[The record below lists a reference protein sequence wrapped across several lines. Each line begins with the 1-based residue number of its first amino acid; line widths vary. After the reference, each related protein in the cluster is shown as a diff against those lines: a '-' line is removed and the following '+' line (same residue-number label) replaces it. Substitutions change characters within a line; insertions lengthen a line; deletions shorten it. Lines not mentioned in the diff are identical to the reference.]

1 MRNSSRNHFHS
12 AQVFNRKTSAKMLQT
27 QKSPSDHLL
36 SAHQNLKHNTSKA
49 PNLGIQS
56 LKTAWDSAH
65 IQINH
70 FEACKAVK
78 DVNLLMQVP
87 DTSLSSD

>member
-49 PNLGIQS
+49 PNLGI
-56 LKTAWDSAH
+56 
-65 IQINH
+65 
-70 FEACKAVK
+70 
-78 DVNLLMQVP
+78 
-87 DTSLSSD
+87 